1 MQTELFQERM
11 DSMNLVFSGILREGC
26 DASTL
31 FEKLEEYGT
40 NYDVDVVSGNIIID
54 DIKPGTRDEI
64 VREVNKVFE
73 ILHITTKNFEK
84 DNVEVV
90 TNKTEYEI
98 AFEKLRDTLF
108 HKQLSDNALSTC
120 IHNMLSDV
128 VLIKK
133 YNCLYLNVGEIVTCN
148 FGFGLGSENRGYMNV
163 IILAFTEH
171 YKFLVVPIDFHSSL
185 TDDGRFCMKVR
196 TYLDATYYSGT
207 YKKEATYILL
217 NRIQEVNISRLSTR
231 VGTVTKYF
239 LNSVYKRLYTC
250 NYEKSSLGIVIDE
263 LITPATKL
271 LKSEMEC
278 SGLESFFELLKI
290 PNDLMLLRDAF
301 SKALLTKDSTLK
313 RLIPLLQE
321 NSEMDLSKT
330 AVETNLR
337 TEFVTWLNSIY
348 PDIFE
353 EYDRISLANVLKVFL
368 KKMA

>member
-1 MQTELFQERM
+1 
-11 DSMNLVFSGILREGC
+11 MNLVFSGILREGC

-163 IILAFTEH
+163 IILAFTEQ

-196 TYLDATYYSGT
+196 TYLDATYYNDT
-207 YKKEATYILL
+207 YKQEESLIYL
-217 NRIQEVNISRLSTR
+217 NRIQEVKISRLSTR
-231 VGTVTKYF
+231 IGVVTKHF
-239 LNSVYKRLYTC
+239 LNSIFENLYVR
-250 NYEKSSLGIVIDE
+250 NYEKIPLTVVMEE
-263 LITPATKL
+263 LFSPATERVKN
-271 LKSEMEC
+271 KAEC
-278 SGLESFFELLKI
+278 NQLESFFEFVKI
-290 PNDLMLLRDAF
+290 PNNLMLLRDAF

-321 NSEMDLSKT
+321 NSEIDLSKT

>member
-1 MQTELFQERM
+1 
-11 DSMNLVFSGILREGC
+11 MNLVFSGILREGC

-54 DIKPGTRDEI
+54 GIKPGTRDEI
-64 VREVNKVFE
+64 VREVNKVFDVW
-73 ILHITTKNFEK
+73 HITTKNFKE
-84 DNVEVV
+84 DTTVS

-98 AFEKLRDTLF
+98 DLEKLRDTLF
-108 HKQLSDNALSTC
+108 SKDISSQTLESCIQNMTLDAMLINNHHKMQLNS
-120 IHNMLSDV
+120 
-128 VLIKK
+128 
-133 YNCLYLNVGEIVTCN
+133 GEIVTCN
-148 FGFGLGSENRGYMNV
+148 FGFGLNSENHGYLNV
-163 IILAFTEH
+163 LILGYTEKDK
-171 YKFLVVPIDFHSSL
+171 YLVVPIVFR
-185 TDDGRFCMKVR
+185 TDLIDYGRFCMKVR

-231 VGTVTKYF
+231 VGTVTRYF
-239 LNSVYKRLYTC
+239 LNSVYKRLYTY
-250 NYEKSSLGIVIDE
+250 NYEKPSLGVVIDE
-263 LITPATKL
+263 LITPAVKCM
-271 LKSEMEC
+271 KNEAEFQQ
-278 SGLESFFELLKI
+278 LESFFELLKI

-301 SKALLTKDSTLK
+301 SKALLTKASTLK
-313 RLIPLLQE
+313 RLIPLLQK

-353 EYDRISLANVLKVFL
+353 EYDRISLADVLKVFL